1 VIDRIRYNLTLTT
14 MANAPILLFTF
25 NRLWHTQQTIEAL
38 SKNLLANESKLIVFS
53 DGPRNEADKA
63 AVEQIRNY
71 LSTVTGFQSV
81 EVIQSVLNKGLS
93 QSITEGVKQAL
104 EKYESVIVLE
114 DDLVTSPYFL
124 SYLNQGLRLYA
135 EDEKVISIHG
145 YLYPVEGELPSSFF
159 IRGADCWG
167 WATWRRGWELFEA
180 DGKKLLKELRDRKLV
195 RAFDFNDTYPFTK
208 MLEDQING
216 KNNSWAIRWTASAFL
231 KDKLTLYPGVSFVKN
246 IGFDSSGT
254 HSTASDRIYDS
265 RLQNS
270 PVKLDKIETKED
282 VVARE
287 KISSFFRKTNKGRWS
302 RVVDKF
308 ISLIKNRMDA

>member
-1 VIDRIRYNLTLTT
+1 

-38 SKNLLANESKLIVFS
+38 SKNLLASESKLIVFS
-53 DGPRNEADKA
+53 DGPRNETDKA

-81 EVIQSVLNKGLS
+81 EVIQSVSNKGLS
-93 QSITEGVKQAL
+93 QSITDGVKQAL

-124 SYLNQGLRLYA
+124 SYMNQGLRLYA

-145 YLYPVEGELPSSFF
+145 YLYPVDGELPSSFF

-180 DGKKLLKELRDRKLV
+180 DGKKLLKELRDRNLV

-254 HSTASDRIYDS
+254 HSTVNDRIYDS
-265 RLQNS
+265 LLQNS
-270 PVKLDKIETKED
+270 PVKLDRVETKED
-282 VVARE
+282 VGARE